1 MGCLKKKA
9 ERGFTLIV
17 TSPTPCQNWVILR
30 VTSSSKKRSANE
42 STRKKV
48 PGRPE
53 RPLRRSADDFV
64 FGGVCGGIARRL
76 GVSAKTV
83 RVLAV
88 FSALFFAVGVVVYMA
103 YWVLVIRQGEE
114 KSILSR
120 TGSDKREKEILSVS
134 ALAMFALLLALQ
146 ILGFNVFGFVSL
158 FLTFSA
164 LGILVVWRGA
174 SANEREQLHRAA
186 NAIAT
191 IGSSSGEGW
200 TGITLRTVISVVFI
214 LIGVANLSR
223 ASRQPGAA
231 SGVLIGAIT
240 LVLGLVVLFAPWWIG
255 TVRGLSKERRARVRA
270 QERADMAAH
279 VHDSVLQTLS
289 LIQRAA
295 DNPVE
300 VARLVRMQERDLRL
314 WLVDPE
320 SFGVASNPP
329 TTLAEAALEIEH
341 EIEDTYAVG
350 VDVVI
355 VGDCQLN
362 PDVLALLGAGREAA
376 VNAAKWSEA
385 ASVKIYIE
393 VEPEKISMFVR
404 DLGKG
409 FDLALVPDDRQG
421 IAGSIF
427 ERMTRHGGRANIESS
442 PGSGTEV
449 ELVLPLAMTPA

>member
-1 MGCLKKKA
+1 MAG
-9 ERGFTLIV
+9 RGFTLIV
-17 TSPTPCQNWVILR
+17 ASPTPCQNCFILR
-30 VTSSSKKRSANE
+30 VTSSSKKRSANQ
-42 STRKKV
+42 SASKKV

-53 RPLRRSADDFV
+53 RPLRRSADNFV
-64 FGGVCGGIARRL
+64 LGGVCGGLARRL
-76 GVSAKTV
+76 GVSTKTV

-88 FSALFFAVGVVVYMA
+88 ISALFFALGVVVYMA
-103 YWVLVIRQGEE
+103 YWILVIRQGEE

-120 TGSDKREKEILSVS
+120 TGSDKREKEILAVS
-134 ALAMFALLLALQ
+134 ALAMFSLLLALQ
-146 ILGFNVFGFVSL
+146 ILGFNVFGFVTL
-158 FLTFSA
+158 FVTFSA
-164 LGILVVWRGA
+164 LGVLVVWRGA
-174 SANEREQLHRAA
+174 SPAEREQLQRTT

-231 SGVLIGAIT
+231 SGVLIGATT
-240 LVLGLVVLFAPWWIG
+240 LVVGLIVLFAPWWIG

-341 EIEDTYAVG
+341 EVEDTYAVS

-355 VGDCQLN
+355 VGDCELN
-362 PDVLALLGAGREAA
+362 PAVLALLGAGREAA

-385 ASVKIYIE
+385 PSVKIYIE
-393 VEPEKISMFVR
+393 VEPDKISLFVR

-409 FDLALVPDDRQG
+409 FDRALVPEDRQG
-421 IAGSIF
+421 ISGSIF
-427 ERMTRHGGRANIESS
+427 ERMTRHGGRANIVSS

-449 ELVLPLAMTPA
+449 ELILPLTTPSP

>member
-1 MGCLKKKA
+1 M
-9 ERGFTLIV
+9 
-17 TSPTPCQNWVILR
+17 
-30 VTSSSKKRSANE
+30 
-42 STRKKV
+42 
-48 PGRPE
+48 
-53 RPLRRSADDFV
+53 
-64 FGGVCGGIARRL
+64 
-76 GVSAKTV
+76 SAKTV

-88 FSALFFAVGVVVYMA
+88 ISALFFFVGLVMYML
-103 YWVLVIRQGEE
+103 YWILVIRQGEE

-120 TGSDKREKEILSVS
+120 TGSDKREKEILAVS
-134 ALAMFALLLALQ
+134 AVVIFALLLALE
-146 ILGFNVFGFVSL
+146 ILGFNVFGFVTL
-158 FLTFSA
+158 IVTFSA
-164 LGILVVWRGA
+164 LGALVVWRGA
-174 SANEREQLHRAA
+174 SSAEREQLQRTA
-186 NAIAT
+186 NSIVT

-240 LVLGLVVLFAPWWIG
+240 LVVGLIVLFAPWWIG

-300 VARLVRMQERDLRL
+300 VARLVRMQERDLRS

-329 TTLAEAALEIEH
+329 TTLAESAFEIEH
-341 EIEDTYAVG
+341 EIEDTYAVA
-350 VDVVI
+350 VEVVI
-355 VGDCQLN
+355 VGDCELN
-362 PDVLALLGAGREAA
+362 PAVQALLSAGREAA

-385 ASVKIYIE
+385 PSVKIYIE

-409 FDLALVPDDRQG
+409 FDLALVPQDRQG
-421 IAGSIF
+421 ISGSIV

-442 PGSGTEV
+442 PGGGTEV
-449 ELVLPLAMTPA
+449 ELVLPISTPAS

>member
-1 MGCLKKKA
+1 
-9 ERGFTLIV
+9 
-17 TSPTPCQNWVILR
+17 
-30 VTSSSKKRSANE
+30 
-42 STRKKV
+42 
-48 PGRPE
+48 
-53 RPLRRSADDFV
+53 
-64 FGGVCGGIARRL
+64 
-76 GVSAKTV
+76 VSAKTV

-88 FSALFFAVGVVVYMA
+88 ISALFFAVGLVVYMA
-103 YWVLVIRQGEE
+103 YWILVIRQGEE

-164 LGILVVWRGA
+164 LGVLVVWRGA
-174 SANEREQLHRAA
+174 SAPEREQLHRTT

-231 SGVLIGAIT
+231 SGVLIGAIA
-240 LVLGLVVLFAPWWIG
+240 LVLGLIVLFAPWWIG

-320 SFGVASNPP
+320 TFGVASNPP

-355 VGDCQLN
+355 VGDCELN
-362 PDVLALLGAGREAA
+362 PAVLALLGAGREAA

-385 ASVKIYIE
+385 PSVKIYIE
-393 VEPEKISMFVR
+393 VEAERISMFVR

-409 FDLALVPDDRQG
+409 FDLTLVPDDRQG
-421 IAGSIF
+421 ISGSIL

-449 ELVLPLAMTPA
+449 ELVLPLTTPSP

>member
-1 MGCLKKKA
+1 M
-9 ERGFTLIV
+9 
-17 TSPTPCQNWVILR
+17 
-30 VTSSSKKRSANE
+30 
-42 STRKKV
+42 
-48 PGRPE
+48 
-53 RPLRRSADDFV
+53 
-64 FGGVCGGIARRL
+64 
-76 GVSAKTV
+76 SAKTV

-88 FSALFFAVGVVVYMA
+88 ISALFFFVGLVMYML
-103 YWVLVIRQGEE
+103 YWILVIRQGEE

-120 TGSDKREKEILSVS
+120 TGSDKREKEILAVS
-134 ALAMFALLLALQ
+134 AVVIFALLLALE
-146 ILGFNVFGFVSL
+146 ILGFNVFGFVTL
-158 FLTFSA
+158 IVTFSA
-164 LGILVVWRGA
+164 LGALVVWRGA
-174 SANEREQLHRAA
+174 SSAEREQLQRTA
-186 NAIAT
+186 NSIVT

-240 LVLGLVVLFAPWWIG
+240 LVVGLIVLFAPWWIG

-300 VARLVRMQERDLRL
+300 VARLVRMQERDLRS

-329 TTLAEAALEIEH
+329 TTLAESAFEIEH
-341 EIEDTYAVG
+341 EIEDTYAVA
-350 VDVVI
+350 VEVVI
-355 VGDCQLN
+355 VGDCELN
-362 PDVLALLGAGREAA
+362 PAVQALLSAGREAA

-385 ASVKIYIE
+385 PSVKIYIE

-409 FDLALVPDDRQG
+409 FDLALVPQDRQG
-421 IAGSIF
+421 ISGSIV

-442 PGSGTEV
+442 PGGGTEV
-449 ELVLPLAMTPA
+449 ELVLPISAPAS

>member
-1 MGCLKKKA
+1 
-9 ERGFTLIV
+9 
-17 TSPTPCQNWVILR
+17 
-30 VTSSSKKRSANE
+30 
-42 STRKKV
+42 
-48 PGRPE
+48 
-53 RPLRRSADDFV
+53 LRRSADDFV
-64 FGGVCGGIARRL
+64 LGGVCGGIARRL

-88 FSALFFAVGVVVYMA
+88 ISALFFGVGVVVYMA
-103 YWVLVIRQGEE
+103 YWVLVIRQGED

-120 TGSDKREKEILSVS
+120 TGSDKREKEILAVS
-134 ALAMFALLLALQ
+134 ALAMFALLLGLQ
-146 ILGFNVFGFVSL
+146 IVGFDVFRFVSL
-158 FLTFSA
+158 FVVLSA
-164 LGILVVWRGA
+164 LGALVVWRGA
-174 SANEREQLHRAA
+174 SPAEREQLHRTA

-223 ASRQPGAA
+223 AGRQPGAA

-240 LVLGLVVLFAPWWIG
+240 LVVGLFVLFAPWWIG

-329 TTLAEAALEIEH
+329 TTLAEAAFEIEH
-341 EIEDTYAVG
+341 EIEDTYAVA

-355 VGDCQLN
+355 VGDCDLD
-362 PDVLALLGAGREAA
+362 PEVLALLGAGREAA

-385 ASVKIYIE
+385 PSVKIYIE

-421 IAGSIF
+421 ISGSIL

-449 ELVLPLAMTPA
+449 ELVLPLTSTSP